1 MQQRGRQCVSVKA
14 GRQGELPKGSVKL
27 GASKT
32 GATFY
37 MEPAP
42 LIDLN
47 NADARL
53 TSQERRVEEKVL
65 CRLSASVAAS
75 SAQILQV
82 SFLHGK
88 LGNMMHL
95 SGYYHD
101 LKPGREQGWQI
112 YEFQDIISR
121 QSLQNYPLLGKAG
134 GVRGGRWWKPLL

>member
-1 MQQRGRQCVSVKA
+1 MQVMQQRGRQCVSVKA
-14 GRQGELPKGSVKL
+14 GRQGELPRGSVKL

-53 TSQERRVEEKVL
+53 TSQERRAEEKVL

-82 SFLHGK
+82 GFLHGK
-88 LGNMMHL
+88 FGNRMHL
-95 SGYYHD
+95 SGLAHNF
-101 LKPGREQGWQI
+101 GRKQGQQI
-112 YEFQDIISR
+112 
-121 QSLQNYPLLGKAG
+121 
-134 GVRGGRWWKPLL
+134 